1 MFQKLTLIVIKKQCF
16 DLWYSTR
23 DEHGIQNIVN
33 SSSLISPPST
43 SDHIL
48 NLQLQD
54 AEPRLQQENSDT
66 NEELIKVR
74 KYVLIFTKKMKHTN
88 YKILRLILTSINILV
103 QYTRYQSS
111 TILLYH
117 HN

>member
-1 MFQKLTLIVIKKQCF
+1 MFKNVALIVIKKQCV

-43 SDHIL
+43 SDHII

-74 KYVLIFTKKMKHTN
+74 KYVLMFTKKMKHTN

-103 QYTRYQSS
+103 QYTRYQS
-111 TILLYH
+111 TTELLYH

>member
-1 MFQKLTLIVIKKQCF
+1 MFQNVALIVIKKQCF
-16 DLWYSTR
+16 NLWYSTR
-23 DEHGIQNIVN
+23 EEDGIQNIVN

-74 KYVLIFTKKMKHTN
+74 KYVLIFTKKMEHTN
-88 YKILRLILTSINILV
+88 GKIKI
-103 QYTRYQSS
+103 
-111 TILLYH
+111 
-117 HN
+117 

>member
-1 MFQKLTLIVIKKQCF
+1 MFQNVALIVIKKQCF

-23 DEHGIQNIVN
+23 DEHGIQNIVS
-33 SSSLISPPST
+33 SSSLISTPST

-88 YKILRLILTSINILV
+88 NKIKVLRLILTSINVL
-103 QYTRYQSS
+103 QYTRY
-111 TILLYH
+111 
-117 HN
+117 

>member
-74 KYVLIFTKKMKHTN
+74 KYELIFTKKMKHTN
-88 YKILRLILTSINILV
+88 YKIKICKD
-103 QYTRYQSS
+103 S
-111 TILLYH
+111 TGLLYH